1 MPFRDANHAIGER
14 GLSWEFNWNALKNV
28 FPPSDMN
35 REMSDWPIHAW
46 RYFHP
51 ISLCHPPK
59 LRHASAI
66 HRPASHRDRPRP
78 RQMKSREECMALS
91 RRSWSIRNNAVPI
104 CTDPRKCQ
112 VQFRVQTGM
121 RLESDVHVIASNRV

>member
-1 MPFRDANHAIGER
+1 
-14 GLSWEFNWNALKNV
+14 
-28 FPPSDMN
+28 MN

-59 LRHASAI
+59 LRHASAL

-91 RRSWSIRNNAVPI
+91 RRSWSIRAMLI
-104 CTDPRKCQ
+104 Q
-112 VQFRVQTGM
+112 SEIMQFQYVLIHVNVRCSLGYK
-121 RLESDVHVIASNRV
+121 LE